1 MKDIPMNPLKQ
12 VSPDH
17 PIHPHLAARWSP
29 CAMADRKVSD
39 ADLLSLLEAARW
51 AASSRNEQPWSYI
64 VAKRSNAAEFARA
77 LSCLEE
83 SNQTWAQHA
92 GVLLIACYSKT
103 HARNGAPNAAAAHDL
118 GAAAAQLTF
127 EATSRGLMVHQM
139 IGIHPER
146 AREAYAIPAHVE
158 PLTAIAIGYEGDP
171 NSLPEHQRQRDLA
184 PRTRKPLSEFVF
196 SGRWGDS
203 APL

>member
-1 MKDIPMNPLKQ
+1 
-12 VSPDH
+12 
-17 PIHPHLAARWSP
+17 
-29 CAMADRKVSD
+29 MADREVSD

-51 AASSRNEQPWSYI
+51 APSSRNEQPWSYI
-64 VAKRSNAAEFARA
+64 LAKRSNEAEFERA

-83 SNQTWAQHA
+83 SNQTWARHA
-92 GVLLIACYSKT
+92 GVLLIACYAKT

-139 IGIHPER
+139 IGILPER
-146 AREAYAIPAHVE
+146 AREAYAIPAGIE

-171 NSLPEHQRQRDLA
+171 NTLPDHQRQRDLA
-184 PRTRKPLSEFVF
+184 TRTRKPLSEFVF
-196 SGRWGDS
+196 NGRWGDS